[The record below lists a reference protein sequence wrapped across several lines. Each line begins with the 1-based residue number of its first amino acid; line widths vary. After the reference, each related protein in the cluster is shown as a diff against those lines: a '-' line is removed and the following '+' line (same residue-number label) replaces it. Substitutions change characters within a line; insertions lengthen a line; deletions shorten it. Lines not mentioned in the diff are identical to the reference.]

1 MVFDAGVMFS
11 VGGLVAQT
19 LIVVVALLDVPLVW
33 PAADAVTVVLFVPV
47 DFPVT
52 ARTCSCTVVFAPG
65 PSITEFGVST
75 DGTTKSVVLESV
87 APRLKVVLLHA
98 AVSVFVTVT
107 V

>member
-1 MVFDAGVMFS
+1 MIFEAGVIFS

-19 LIVVVALLDVPLVW
+19 LIVVVTLLDVPLVW
-33 PAADAVTVVLFVPV
+33 PAAEAVTVVLFVP
-47 DFPVT
+47 DDLPVT
-52 ARTCSCTVVFAPG
+52 AFTCSCTVVFAPG
-65 PSITEFGVST
+65 PSITEVGVRVE
-75 DGTTKSVVLESV
+75 GTTKSVVFESV